1 MFLLAKHFLAPGCTL
16 DCAIQRKIRGRWK
29 KRKEEGIALV
39 ISNEDMNVITIIKLF
54 ENSVVLIDGVSQ
66 RAKHEIKKS

>member
-1 MFLLAKHFLAPGCTL
+1 
-16 DCAIQRKIRGRWK
+16 
-29 KRKEEGIALV
+29 
-39 ISNEDMNVITIIKLF
+39 MNDITIIKLF